1 MLESEIYLTDLDTV
15 CKSVKNL
22 NKLKNTSVFITGA
35 TGLIGS
41 ALVDCL
47 IFLNEKYAYG
57 INIYVG
63 MRDINVAE
71 KRFHRFRHKEYFHCI
86 NYDALKVL
94 NTDASFD
101 YIIHAASPATP
112 SAYVAIPV
120 ETMLANLNG
129 INVLLDYARN
139 HAVRKLV
146 YVSSS
151 EVYGTKSDS
160 GAYKEGDY
168 GYLEILNPRACYPS
182 AKRAAE
188 TLCVAYA
195 DEYNINVS
203 IVRPGH
209 IYGPTM
215 TAGDKRAS
223 SQFFYDVISG
233 NDIIMK
239 SKGEQIRSYC
249 YVLDCISSVFT
260 VLLNGENKRAYNI
273 SNPDSVCTI
282 YELAC
287 CIAEHSGKKVVFESA
302 TELEKKGYN
311 LMNNSSLD
319 SALISQLGWKGLF
332 NLNVGVE
339 HTLKILKDVRES

>member
-1 MLESEIYLTDLDTV
+1 MLESELYLTDLDAV
-15 CKSVKNL
+15 CKSIKNL
-22 NKLKNTSVFITGA
+22 NEIKNSSVFITGA

-47 IFLNEKYAYG
+47 IYLNESYAYG

-63 MRDINVAE
+63 TRDINLAE
-71 KRFHRFRHKEYFHCI
+71 KRFYSYRHRKYFHCI
-86 NYDALKVL
+86 NYDALKSL
-94 NTDASFD
+94 DTNACFD

-112 SAYVAIPV
+112 LAYVSIPV

-139 HAVRKLV
+139 HYVKKLI

-151 EVYGTKSDS
+151 EVYGTKYDR
-160 GAYKEGDY
+160 GAYKESDY

-195 DEYNINVS
+195 DEYNIDVS

-215 TAGDKRAS
+215 TENDKRAS
-223 SQFFYDVISG
+223 SQFFYDVITG

-249 YVLDCISSVFT
+249 YVLDCVSSIFT

-273 SNPDSVCTI
+273 SNPHSVCSI

-287 CIAEHSGKKVVFESA
+287 CIAEHSDKKVVFEQA
-302 TELEKKGYN
+302 TESEKKGYN
-311 LMNNSSLD
+311 LMTNSSLD
-319 SALISQLGWKGLF
+319 STLISQLGWEGLF
-332 NLNVGVE
+332 DLNAGVE
-339 HTLKILKDVRES
+339 HTLKILKDVRKR